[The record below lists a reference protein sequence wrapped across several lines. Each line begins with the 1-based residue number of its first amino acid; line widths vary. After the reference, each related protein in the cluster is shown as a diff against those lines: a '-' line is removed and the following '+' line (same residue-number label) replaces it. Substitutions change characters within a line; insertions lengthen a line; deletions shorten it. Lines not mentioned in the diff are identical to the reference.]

1 MADTQYYLVVT
12 DLGKTLIDEAY
23 NSSTK
28 VNIIEMALGDSGGSY
43 VKPDSSFTQLVSEFG
58 REDIHDDLGGND
70 GLIHVISKVTAKNA
84 GQTVREFGLYD
95 DLGNM
100 IVYGAYPESLVPEVD
115 SAEFIQLEIEAM
127 VYLDNA
133 SAVTISVNPIYQYAS
148 ELEAGIIKLIDE
160 LEVLEDDESN
170 ADDSKALTLF
180 KMLKRK
186 ATDKL
191 AGVTFLSHLTNG
203 TSKEKAASEF
213 AVGKK
218 LNTEDSYRLNPKAAT
233 VKDADDLIEEGFWV
247 LPGTAQ
253 SIANAPHNDATVI
266 RVWPYSG
273 FVLQIADSY
282 YKEEVFHAFRMIPEG
297 AKNRPW
303 NKSYTSKNPPI
314 FDDIKDKPDYY
325 PSNDQSPLNNS
336 WDTKT
341 ANFRTGSASSPDGS
355 GLSGY
360 VNWIQWGHN
369 GGASYRH
376 TIFSYADSSKHKE
389 LYYGAKN
396 INEGKNVVKQFVFQ
410 YDTLKTELIRSPVDY
425 TNSTI
430 LAKASYTVE
439 NGDCTILRPAGN
451 STENVNAGVD
461 VYTKFTEIYKP
472 KYKGN
477 SQDTSSNSLTRVDY
491 VNQLIR
497 ESFNVWDH
505 VGKAAVGTSVSGHDV
520 SDSFMEFYD
529 YGEDDFDMVSF
540 DPSKYETHIYYD
552 GYYLVDVEVVRDDTK
567 PSGANGIN
575 TFVMRNNIQIMH
587 GFVDIADTDKRN
599 PVRMRRVIKLY
610 GGDKIKVYSDKDGE
624 WIEGGSILFQYLRP
638 IATSKSNKVATAD
651 IGLLQVE
658 PDLNMPTVDVEL
670 PSKEKR

>member
-1 MADTQYYLVVT
+1 MADKQYYLVVT

-23 NSSTK
+23 NNSTK

-100 IVYGAYPESLVPEVD
+100 IAYGAYPESLVPEVD

-148 ELEAGIIKLIDE
+148 EDEAGIIKLIKE
-160 LEVLEDDESN
+160 SEMTGEDESK

-218 LNTEDSYRLNPKAAT
+218 VSIEDAYKITPKYLPDGTDYNTVTEDGWYVISGSSSGN
-233 VKDADDLIEEGFWV
+233 I
-247 LPGTAQ
+247 
-253 SIANAPHNDATVI
+253 NAPSPDRVVM
-266 RVWPYSG
+266 RVWTPAGSRFTY
-273 FVLQIADSY
+273 QECDSY
-282 YKEEVFHAFRMIPEG
+282 YANAKYSRCLEG
-297 AKNRPW
+297 GEPRTDW
-303 NKSYTSKNPPI
+303 SYTYTSLNKPKPE
-314 FDDIKDKPDYY
+314 DIGAVPKTRKVNGKALNKDIT
-325 PSNDQSPLNNS
+325 L
-336 WDTKT
+336 
-341 ANFRTGSASSPDGS
+341 SASDINSIDI
-355 GLSGY
+355 LS
-360 VNWIQWGHN
+360 
-369 GGASYRH
+369 
-376 TIFSYADSSKHKE
+376 
-389 LYYGAKN
+389 
-396 INEGKNVVKQFVFQ
+396 FVPAPGR
-410 YDTLKTELIRSPVDY
+410 DPVDY
-425 TNSTI
+425 QNSVGFSYTGNGVPVTGSWLTFGNGAYQVQI
-430 LAKASYTVE
+430 LADYGDKDDVYIRTI
-439 NGDCTILRPAGN
+439 NGDTGEVSTWKKLFSTGN
-451 STENVNAGVD
+451 LPQIDD
-461 VYTKFTEIYKP
+461 VV
-472 KYKGN
+472 G
-477 SQDTSSNSLTRVDY
+477 L
-491 VNQLIR
+491 
-497 ESFNVWDH
+497 DH
-505 VGKAAVGTSVSGHDV
+505 IGKAAVGISVSGHDV

-540 DPSKYETHIYYD
+540 DPSQYETHIYYD

-638 IATSKSNKVATAD
+638 IATSKSNKAGDMSLVTPQATGYYQAV
-651 IGLLQVE
+651 IAPQL
-658 PDLNMPTVDVEL
+658 
-670 PSKEKR
+670 SR